1 VESESRKLNEEIKP
15 RGGGDG
21 REVKVGSEGGK

>member
-1 VESESRKLNEEIKP
+1 MESESGKLNEEIKL
-15 RGGGDG
+15 GGEGDW